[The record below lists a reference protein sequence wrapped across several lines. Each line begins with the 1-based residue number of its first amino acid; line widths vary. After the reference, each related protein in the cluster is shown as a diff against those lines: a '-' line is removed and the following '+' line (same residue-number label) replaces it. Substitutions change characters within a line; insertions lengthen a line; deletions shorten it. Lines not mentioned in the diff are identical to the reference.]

1 MPINAPQELAVVS
14 DPDDRRK
21 VYRVIRD
28 DEGVQIVAG
37 ERTVWRSKTRSR
49 LLPNIAGVSAAAIR
63 KLGEV
68 LAKLDP
74 W

>member
-1 MPINAPQELAVVS
+1 MSAAAPQELAVVY

-28 DEGVQIVAG
+28 GEGVRIVAG

-49 LLPNIAGVSAAAIR
+49 LSPNVAGMSAAVIR
-63 KLGEV
+63 ELSAV
-68 LAKLDP
+68 LAKVDP

>member
-1 MPINAPQELAVVS
+1 MPIDAPQELAVVQ

-28 DEGVQIVAG
+28 HDGVKIVVG

-49 LLPNIAGVSAAAIR
+49 LLPNIAGMSAAAIR
-63 KLGEV
+63 ELGAV
-68 LAKLDP
+68 LAKIDP